1 MHTQK
6 KLGIGFIFFGFLLI
20 VAMYFVADG
29 GAFVFTALL
38 GLMAIFFGAFQLMII
53 NSGIP
58 AKSALGK
65 TAHKAKSRKA
75 HS

>member
-6 KLGIGFIFFGFLLI
+6 KLGMGFILFGFLLI

-38 GLMAIFFGAFQLMII
+38 GLMAVFFGAFQLMII
-53 NSGIP
+53 SNTMP
-58 AKSALGK
+58 AKSTQGK
-65 TAHKAKSRKA
+65 TTHKHKSRKA

>member
-20 VAMYFVADG
+20 VAMYFVTDG

-38 GLMAIFFGAFQLMII
+38 GLMAVFFGAFQLMIT
-53 NSGIP
+53 SSTME
-58 AKSALGK
+58 AKSLHTKG
-65 TAHKAKSRKA
+65 AHKTRSKKTR
-75 HS
+75 H